1 MKTETEEMWRRLESA
16 LCGTVPLL
24 VTFVLV
30 ILCAVPYGVPGL
42 SLVMPL
48 LPLISVYFWAVHRP
62 DLTPAI
68 GHFLIGLLQD
78 ILVGTPI
85 GLSAAMFVGIHAA
98 VHYQRPFFHG
108 KTFLV
113 LWFSFALL
121 IAMISL
127 CSYTAVA
134 IYSFLLPPAFP
145 VLLQLLLTIA
155 FYPLLT
161 WIFQSIL
168 RVLTRTI

>member
-1 MKTETEEMWRRLESA
+1 MRIEVEEFLRRLEVGLRCTLPTMVTLS
-16 LCGTVPLL
+16 L
-24 VTFVLV
+24 VV
-30 ILCAVPYGVPGL
+30 LCAVPYGIPGL
-42 SLVMPL
+42 NK
-48 LPLISVYFWAVHRP
+48 YFWSVHRP
-62 DLTPAI
+62 NLTPVL

-78 ILVGTPI
+78 VLVGTPL

-121 IAMISL
+121 MTIIVL
-127 CSYTAVA
+127 LSYMVVA
-134 IYSFLLPPAFP
+134 TYNLSFVPILP
-145 VLLQLLLTIA
+145 VLLQLSLTIA

-161 WIFQSIL
+161 RIFQWTL
-168 RVLTRTI
+168 RALMRTV

>member
-1 MKTETEEMWRRLESA
+1 
-16 LCGTVPLL
+16 VPLL

-30 ILCAVPYGVPGL
+30 ILCAIPYGVPGL

-48 LPLISVYFWAVHRP
+48 LPLVSVYFWAVHRP

-108 KTFLV
+108 KPFLV

-134 IYSFLLPPAFP
+134 I
-145 VLLQLLLTIA
+145 
-155 FYPLLT
+155 
-161 WIFQSIL
+161 
-168 RVLTRTI
+168 